1 MFKKVLVRSW
11 SIFVLCGLGAIVLVA
26 GSDTYGDDGGVR
38 ASPIDEK
45 SAPEYPNLDSQ
56 LRAQLEAFEAGTY
69 PDDGTVGAP
78 GDGLLTEPP
87 LVPEDWTL
95 AGTMDP
101 RDGLPQV
108 DVTIYVTR
116 DVDAVVRFLT
126 SNGALVRNI
135 GSAYLEASVPVA
147 LLGETSQLP
156 GVTRVEPAIGPLL
169 DASTD
174 PNPPATKDAA
184 PQIPEKSPQRFAN
197 LTSDLDDIAKD
208 VDAGVFS
215 VDSLSVDSL
224 AERALLHEQPAA
236 DDGQSTGNEDASVGV
251 TIYALEDIGAAAGF
265 LKQNGVAIRNQGD
278 TYLEAYVPVGLLG
291 QASLQPDVI
300 RIEPI
305 VGPYLEQTTD
315 PCIVDLGTL
324 TLPSSRSASGSW
336 TGECDS
342 ENRAGR
348 YARYYSFELPSDSI
362 VTIDLT
368 SSDADTHLYLM
379 REVGKSGDIVALDDD
394 GGNGLNAR
402 IVHTLQWGNYTIEA
416 TTSSRETGSFAL
428 EVDITQFDWCWTP
441 QNEISGTRK
450 LQLYGPW
457 RSVCESGN
465 RAGKYAQYYPFTLA
479 ESTSVTISM
488 NSTDVGTTPYAYL
501 IDGQFWYDNVIGG
514 GDPARVSHQYHLR
527 PGSYLI
533 EATTFVTSTPDGT
546 RLEVRTSP
554 ATIVTSEGASL
565 HGAPAWNDVG
575 ITGDGVKVGIIDGGF
590 TDYDRF
596 GSELPSLDGFK
607 CYLPPESVVLGDP
620 RDCAGNSSHGTA
632 VAESL
637 VDIAPD
643 ASIYIANPRTPG
655 DLHDAV
661 DWMISQ
667 GVEVIN
673 HSVSWTFDGPGD
685 GTSPREN
692 SPLRGVDR
700 AVEGGI
706 TWVNAAGNSH
716 RGTWLGGY
724 SDADG
729 NGQIEFQGTDDVMGL
744 TTGSGD
750 LNLQLRWDDSW
761 VGADTD
767 LDLFVIGPQ
776 DRVVARSED
785 FQTGLAGHVP
795 SEIIS
800 ELPIAGSGYR
810 VIVRHASGKAPEWI
824 QLIVRGA
831 ILEHYTQGSITSP
844 GESANPGML
853 AVGAAPWSDVET
865 IETTSAQGP
874 TTDGRVKP
882 DIVGADGG
890 LSRTYNGRFF
900 GTSQSSPHVA
910 GMAALVRQ
918 QYPDFRAADVARY
931 LRNQS
936 ILRPESDGATLVAP
950 NNVWGYGFAYLP
962 PPPLIPMGYLL
973 ASTVTDS
980 GDQYGISSAT
990 SADGSTIVIG
1000 SLSDGT
1006 AGEQS
1011 GAAYVF
1017 TETMVDY
1024 AQNGKL
1030 TASDGAAGDYLG
1042 SSVSISGDGST
1053 IAVGAP
1059 GDGSGAGSVYVF
1071 TVPSGGWASAAGTIK
1086 LTASD
1091 GAAGDGFGSS
1101 VSISGD
1107 GSTIIVGAHS
1117 NDVGAA
1123 ADAGAAYVFTRPAT
1137 GWATSSAGV
1146 KLTAADGMAADEFG
1160 TSVSASQDGGTIAI
1174 GASGDSPGSVY
1185 VFTVPSGGWVATS
1198 TTIKLT
1204 GPSHVDARAQLGGS
1218 VSISGDGSTIV
1229 AGSPEAPGAAYVFAM
1244 PASGWMATSTSAR
1257 LTAPGGDARD
1267 RFGWSVSTN
1276 SDGSSIAVGAPD
1288 TDSGGRFDRMDDGA
1302 VYMFTKPTDGWAA
1315 TSTAAKLER
1324 FSPASGQNFGYSASL
1339 SSDGGTVVVTAPNH
1353 FSGGSVNQLKLPTG
1367 GWVDV
1372 ESNPSSFLHITGDLQ
1387 AGNGFGQS
1395 VSVSADEGTVVVGAS
1410 NDDSTARDAGAIYV
1424 FTRPTGGWEAS
1435 TPTPVRL
1442 LASDG
1447 AAGDGFGQS
1456 VSVSSDGGV
1465 IAVGANGDADN
1476 GSNSGSVYV
1485 FIRPSGGWS
1494 TSATSVKLT
1503 ASDGASGDQFG
1514 GSVSLSGD
1522 GNTLVVGAAR
1532 DNGGGGVNSGSAY
1545 AFTKPTAG
1553 WATSAAQAKLTVSDG
1568 AANDQFGGSVSIS
1581 ADGGVIVIGA
1591 IGTPFLGRTSD
1602 AAYVFTRPTAG
1613 WATSNSPVKLTPS
1626 DGGAANAQF
1635 GGSVSVSGDGN
1646 TIVVGALAA
1655 NGAVDDTG
1663 AAYVFTKPATGWAA
1677 ASTTVKLT
1685 MADGADRD
1693 SFGASVSTNADGGRI
1708 VIGANRDNNDA
1719 NESGAVY
1726 QFTKPSTGWAA
1737 TTAATTTATRLPVEH
1752 ASGVN
1757 RYVGGAVSVGGTVT
1771 TVGASASAD
1780 QPGNVYLYRPLNA
1793 PVKVGTVTNQS
1804 MTEGGSAVMVDV
1816 SSNFRDPDGGT
1827 LTYTVASSNS
1837 SAAAVAV
1844 STAGVVTI
1852 TPAGP
1857 GSATISV
1864 TVTNPNNL
1872 TATQSFTTT
1881 VTGTPALVRDLNARA
1896 YDSTTII
1903 VFWTVPQNHGRA
1915 ITRFELQRKAGTG
1928 SYSTVTPAPTLGTN
1942 VGGGITYQDTG
1953 LTEGT
1958 TYTYRVRAYD
1968 SVGVRGWSNEFAAT
1982 PNGDR
1987 DALIGFYDDMDGAN
2001 WTINTNWKSNAHH
2014 ERWWG
2019 VTTDFAGRVLRLRL
2033 GNNGLQGAISTQL
2046 ENLPKLQ
2053 GLYIGGNSFTGGI
2066 PTELGNLEN
2075 LRHLQITISGLSG
2088 TIPPQLGNL
2097 PNLLFLDL
2105 SRNDTLT
2112 GGIPWQL
2119 GNLSK
2124 LESLSLHNNDLSGSI
2139 PSQLGNLSN
2148 LESLSIMNNSLSGSI
2163 PSELG
2168 NLSKLDVLHLFN
2180 NDLSG
2185 QIPTQFGNLSNLNQ
2199 LWLHHNSL
2207 SGSIPS
2213 ELGNLSKVWELDLSY
2228 NSLSG
2233 SIPSELGNLSNL
2245 QRLYLHENDL
2255 SGAIPSQLGNLSN
2268 LQLLDLQDNDLSG
2281 SIPSELGNLSN
2292 LDSLLLFGNDLS
2304 GSIPAELGK
2313 LSKLRLLYLHSNQLS
2328 GPIPSQLGDLSKLQ
2342 GVRLY
2347 NNRLTGSIPSELG
2360 NLSDVSSLFL
2370 HNNRLTGSI
2379 PAELGNLPRVAH
2391 LWLNDNQ
2398 LTGSIPAEL
2407 GNLPRLFYLYLHNND
2422 LSGSI
2427 PSELGN
2433 LSNLRQ
2439 LAAFNNSLSGPI
2451 PAQLGGLSTVE
2462 LLYLYDNSLSGPI
2475 PAGLGDLS
2483 NLQRLHLY
2491 DNELSGPIPAELGN
2505 LSNLWDLQLYDNMLT
2520 GIPAGLGSLSNL
2532 SQMWLYNNRL
2542 SGSIPADLGNLSN
2555 LSQLRLHNNQLSGSI
2570 PSQLGNLSSLSQM
2583 WLHNNQLSG
2592 SIPSQLG
2599 DLSRVSQL
2607 WLNNNELTGQI
2618 PSELG
2623 DLSNLVY
2630 LRLNDNRLSGQIPSA
2645 LTSLTSLLEFYFD
2658 ENTGG
2663 LCAPRD
2669 ADFQAWLM
2677 GVSNARGPTCAPP
2690 PTPTPTATSTP
2701 MVIPTPRATTTP
2713 MVIPTPT
2720 ATTTPMVIPTATT
2733 TPMVMPTP
2741 TATSTP
2747 MVVPTPT
2754 ATTSPIPT
2762 PTPTRPTG
2770 GGGGIGVATPVPI
2783 ATPIPTPSG
2792 SEIITSTDALA
2803 FTAVQGGDNPPAQMV
2818 SVWNAA
2824 RLVDMPFTVSSNS
2837 NWLSFSP
2844 SSASSNSPFARV
2856 RVQVSVDASGLKAG
2870 TYSGAIVISA
2880 SGASNSPRS
2889 IAVSLTIT
2897 APATAQTPGPGTTDE
2912 DMTIATSDAS
2922 ARLEVPAGV
2931 APSNVE
2937 IRITKLDVGPF
2948 VSPPG
2953 SQERSVAA
2961 VDVQT
2966 FVDGT
2971 PTPMTYPQGMDLWFA
2986 LPDGEEAA
2994 CAAGRVRVY
3003 QVDGAE
3009 WTLLEHR
3016 CETDDG
3022 GGVWAVTTLTH
3033 FSTYVMV
3040 IDDAPATP
3048 TPVPTATPTSTPT
3061 AQEMMTPS
3069 PIPPGE
3075 LPETGGATVS
3085 GGLLLLL
3092 FLAGGLLVA
3101 AGSTILRTRP
3111 PREAP

>member
-26 GSDTYGDDGGVR
+26 GSDTYGDDGGGQ
-38 ASPIDEK
+38 ASPTDEK
-45 SAPEYPNLDSQ
+45 SAPVEYPNLDSQ
-56 LRAQLEAFEAGTY
+56 LRAQLEAFEAGTHS
-69 PDDGTVGAP
+69 DDDTVGAP

-95 AGTMDP
+95 AETMDP
-101 RDGLPQV
+101 PDGLPSV

-116 DVDAVVRFLT
+116 DIDAVVRFLT

-156 GVTRVEPAIGPLL
+156 GVTRVETAIGPLL
-169 DASTD
+169 DASPD
-174 PNPPATKDAA
+174 PNPPATEDAA

-215 VDSLSVDSL
+215 VDSLV
-224 AERALLHEQPAA
+224 ERALLHEQPAA
-236 DDGQSTGNEDASVGV
+236 DDGRSKGNEDASVGV

-315 PCIVDLGTL
+315 PCIVDLGSL
-324 TLPSSRSASGSW
+324 TLPSSRSESGSW

-368 SSDADTHLYLM
+368 SSDADTYLYLM
-379 REVGKSGDIVALDDD
+379 RGDGDKSGDIVALDDD

-402 IVHTLQWGNYTIEA
+402 IVHTLRWGNYTIEA

-441 QNEISGTRK
+441 QDEISGTRK

-501 IDGQFWYDNVIGG
+501 IDGQSWYDNVIGG
-514 GDPARVSHQYHLR
+514 GDQERLSHQYHLR

-546 RLEVRTSP
+546 RLEIRTSP

-575 ITGDGVKVGIIDGGF
+575 VTGDGVKVGIIDGGF
-590 TDYDRF
+590 SGYDSF
-596 GSELPSLDGFK
+596 GSELPSLAGFK
-607 CYLPPESVVLGDP
+607 CYLPPESIVLGDP

-632 VAESL
+632 VAEAL

-673 HSVSWTFDGPGD
+673 HSVTWSFDGPGD

-700 AVEGGI
+700 AVAGGI
-706 TWVNAAGNSH
+706 TWVNAAGNTH
-716 RGTWLGGY
+716 RSAWLGEY

-729 NGQIEFQGTDDVMGL
+729 NGQIEFQGTDDLMGM
-744 TTGSGD
+744 TTGSSD
-750 LNLQLRWDDSW
+750 LELQLRWDDSW

-767 LDLFVIGPQ
+767 LDLFVIDSGG
-776 DRVVARSED
+776 RLVAQSED
-785 FQTGLAGHVP
+785 FQTGRAGHVP

-800 ELPIAGSGYR
+800 ELPPGSGYQ
-810 VIVRHASGKAPEWI
+810 VIVRHVSGKAPEWI
-824 QLIVRGA
+824 QLMVRGA
-831 ILEHYTQGSITSP
+831 VLEHYTQRSIASP
-844 GESANPGML
+844 GESSNPGLL

-865 IETTSAQGP
+865 IESYSAQGP

-890 LSRTYNGRFF
+890 LSRTDNGRFF
-900 GTSQSSPHVA
+900 GTSQASPHVA

-918 QYPDFRAADVARY
+918 QYPDFGAADVARY
-931 LRNQS
+931 LRNQA

-973 ASTVTDS
+973 ASTATDS

-990 SADGSTIVIG
+990 SADGSTIVVG

-1017 TETMVDY
+1017 TETLVDY
-1024 AQNGKL
+1024 SLNGKL

-1042 SSVSISGDGST
+1042 SSVSISGDGSA

-1071 TVPSGGWASAAGTIK
+1071 TVPSGGWASAAGAVK

-1091 GAAGDGFGSS
+1091 GAAGDGFGRS

-1160 TSVSASQDGGTIAI
+1160 TSVSASQDGGTMAI

-1229 AGSPEAPGAAYVFAM
+1229 AGSPEAPGAAYVFTM
-1244 PASGWMATSTSAR
+1244 PSSGWMATSTSDR
-1257 LTAPGGDARD
+1257 LTAPDGDALD

-1288 TDSGGRFDRMDDGA
+1288 TDSGGPFDRMDDGA

-1315 TSTAAKLER
+1315 TSTAAKLQR

-1339 SSDGGTVVVTAPNH
+1339 SSDGGTVVATAPNH

-1372 ESNPSSFLHITGDLQ
+1372 ESSPSSFLHITDLQ

-1410 NDDSTARDAGAIYV
+1410 NDNSTANDAGAIYV

-1447 AAGDGFGQS
+1447 AARDGFGQS

-1465 IAVGANGDADN
+1465 IAVGANGD

-1514 GSVSLSGD
+1514 GALSLSGD

-1553 WATSAAQAKLTVSDG
+1553 WSTSAAQAKLTVSDG
-1568 AANDQFGGSVSIS
+1568 AANDRFGGSLSVS
-1581 ADGGVIVIGA
+1581 ADGGVIVVGA

-1602 AAYVFTRPTAG
+1602 AAYVFTRPMAG
-1613 WATSNSPVKLTPS
+1613 WATSNAPVKITPS

-1655 NGAVDDTG
+1655 NGTVDDTG

-1693 SFGASVSTNADGGRI
+1693 SFGASVSTNADGSRI
-1708 VIGANRDNNDA
+1708 VIGANRDSNDET
-1719 NESGAVY
+1719 ESGAVY
-1726 QFTKPSTGWAA
+1726 QFTKPSAGWVA
-1737 TTAATTTATRLPVEH
+1737 TPTSTSTATRLPVEH

-1780 QPGNVYLYRPLNA
+1780 QAGSVYLYRPLNS
-1793 PVKVGTVTNQS
+1793 PVKVGTVTDQS

-1837 SAAAVAV
+1837 SAATVAV

-1857 GSATISV
+1857 GSSTISV

-1881 VTGTPALVRDLNARA
+1881 VTGTPALVQDFDARA
-1896 YDSTTII
+1896 YESTTINLS
-1903 VFWTVPQNHGRA
+1903 WTVPQNYGRA
-1915 ITRFELQRKAGTG
+1915 ITRYELQRKAGTG
-1928 SYSTVTPAPTLGTN
+1928 SYATLTPAPTLGTT
-1942 VGGGITYQDTG
+1942 VGAGITYQDTG

-1968 SVGVRGWSNEFAAT
+1968 SVGVRGWSNEDAAT

-1987 DALIGFYDDMDGAN
+1987 AALSAFYDDMDGAN
-2001 WTINTNWKSNAHH
+2001 WTINTNWKSNDLYAS
-2014 ERWWG
+2014 WWG
-2019 VTTDFAGRVLRLRL
+2019 VTRNFGGRVTQLRL
-2033 GNNGLQGAISTQL
+2033 GSNNLQGAISTQL
-2046 ENLPKLQ
+2046 ENLPNLQ
-2053 GLYIGGNSFTGGI
+2053 GLYLSGNSFTGGI
-2066 PTELGNLEN
+2066 PAELGNLEN
-2075 LRHLQITISGLSG
+2075 LRHLQINGSDLSG
-2088 TIPPQLGNL
+2088 TIPSQLGNL
-2097 PNLLFLDL
+2097 SNLLFLDL
-2105 SRNDTLT
+2105 ARNDTLT

-2124 LESLSLHNNDLSGSI
+2124 LEVLHLHNNDLSGTI

-2168 NLSKLDVLHLFN
+2168 NLSKLRVLYLFN

-2185 QIPTQFGNLSNLNQ
+2185 PIPTQFGNLSSLRS
-2199 LWLHHNSL
+2199 LWLHYNDL

-2213 ELGNLSKVWELDLSY
+2213 ELGNLSELWELDLS
-2228 NSLSG
+2228 NNDLSG
-2233 SIPSELGNLSNL
+2233 SIPGELGNLSKL
-2245 QRLYLHENDL
+2245 ERLYLHDNDL
-2255 SGAIPSQLGNLSN
+2255 SGTIPSQLGNLSN

-2281 SIPSELGNLSN
+2281 SIPAELGNLSN
-2292 LDSLLLFGNDLS
+2292 LDSLDLWGNDLS

-2313 LSKLRLLYLHSNQLS
+2313 LSKLRLLYLFNNELS
-2328 GPIPSQLGDLSKLQ
+2328 GPIPAQLGDLSKLQ
-2342 GVRLY
+2342 AVRLY
-2347 NNRLTGSIPSELG
+2347 NNRLTGSIPAELGRLSDLSHLYLHNNRLTGSIPSELG
-2360 NLSDVSSLFL
+2360 NLSK
-2370 HNNRLTGSI
+2370 LTQ
-2379 PAELGNLPRVAH
+2379 
-2391 LWLNDNQ
+2391 LWFNDNQ
-2398 LTGSIPAEL
+2398 LTGSIPSEL
-2407 GNLPRLFYLYLHNND
+2407 GNLPRLFYLYLHNNN

-2433 LSNLRQ
+2433 LSNLQQ

-2451 PAQLGGLSTVE
+2451 PSQLGDLSNLQ

-2475 PAGLGDLS
+2475 PSQLGDLS
-2483 NLQRLHLY
+2483 NLSRLRLY

-2505 LSNLWDLQLYDNMLT
+2505 LSNLWQLRLHDNMLT
-2520 GIPAGLGSLSNL
+2520 AIPAGLGRLSNL
-2532 SQMWLYNNRL
+2532 SEMWLYNNQL
-2542 SGSIPADLGNLSN
+2542 SGSIPADLGNLSS
-2555 LSQLRLHNNQLSGSI
+2555 LSQMWLYNNQLSGSI
-2570 PSQLGNLSSLSQM
+2570 PADLGNLSSLSQM

-2599 DLSRVSQL
+2599 DLSNLSQL
-2607 WLNNNELTGQI
+2607 WLHNNELTGQI
-2618 PSELG
+2618 PAELG
-2623 DLSNLVY
+2623 DLSNLRH

-2645 LTSLTSLLEFYFD
+2645 LTSLTRLLEFYFD

-2677 GVSNARGPTCAPP
+2677 GISNSRGPTCAPP

-2720 ATTTPMVIPTATT
+2720 ATTTPMVIPTPTATS

-2741 TATSTP
+2741 TATTTP
-2747 MVVPTPT
+2747 TVIPTPIPT
-2754 ATTSPIPT
+2754 PT

-2770 GGGGIGVATPVPI
+2770 GGGGFGVATPVPI

-2803 FTAVQGGDNPPAQMV
+2803 FTAVQGGDNPAAQMV

-2844 SSASSNSPFARV
+2844 ASASSNSPFARV

-2870 TYSGAIVISA
+2870 TYSGAIVIRA
-2880 SGASNSPRS
+2880 SGALNSPRS
-2889 IAVSLTIT
+2889 IAVSLTVT
-2897 APATAQTPGPGTTDE
+2897 APTTAQTPGPTDE
-2912 DMTIATSDAS
+2912 GMTISTSDAS
-2922 ARLEVPAGV
+2922 ARLDVPAGA
-2931 APSNVE
+2931 APANVE

-2953 SQERSVAA
+2953 DQERSVAA

-2971 PTPMTYPQGMDLWFA
+2971 PTPMTYPQGVALRFA

-3016 CETDDG
+3016 CETDDA

-3111 PREAP
+3111 ARETP